1 MPKIFFDA
9 DVLFSLSYT
18 KNPMSGTKR
27 IILQGYL
34 EKYFFITSI
43 RVIEET
49 RKNLSTY
56 NNSDYLK
63 KLGEILADFN
73 FRVIEVLDE
82 KLIDLYKNV
91 VHKKDA
97 HVLVGAIQSKAD
109 YLLTF
114 NKKHF
119 LTPKFKKLDL
129 KLQVIT
135 PKEFIKKVIL
145 TQTS

>member
-9 DVLFSLSYT
+9 DVLFSLSYA
-18 KNPMSGTKR
+18 KNPMSGAKR

-34 EKYFFITSI
+34 EKYFFITSA

-63 KLGEILADFN
+63 RLGEILADFN
-73 FRVIEVLDE
+73 FLVIEILDE
-82 KLIDLYKNV
+82 KLVDLYKNI
-91 VHKKDA
+91 VHEKDT
-97 HVLVGAIQSKAD
+97 HVLIGAIQSKAD

-114 NKKHF
+114 NKRHF

-129 KLQVIT
+129 KLQVVT
-135 PKEFIKKVIL
+135 PKEFIEKVIL

>member
-1 MPKIFFDA
+1 MLKIFFDA
-9 DVLFSLSYT
+9 DVLFSLSYA
-18 KNPMSGTKR
+18 KNPMSGARR

-34 EKYFFITSI
+34 EKYFFITSA
-43 RVIEET
+43 RVIEEAK
-49 RKNLSTY
+49 KNLSTY
-56 NNSDYLK
+56 NSSDYLK
-63 KLGEILADFN
+63 RLGEILEDFN
-73 FRVIEVLDE
+73 FRVIKVLDE
-82 KLIDLYKNV
+82 KLVNLYKDI
-91 VHKKDA
+91 VHEKDT

-129 KLQVIT
+129 KLQVVT
-135 PKEFIKKVIL
+135 PKEFIEKVIL

>member
-1 MPKIFFDA
+1 MLKIFFDA

-34 EKYFFITSI
+34 EKYSFMTSAK
-43 RVIEET
+43 VIEET
-49 RKNLSTY
+49 RKNLSSY
-56 NNSDYLK
+56 NNPDYLER
-63 KLGEILADFN
+63 LGEILEDFN
-73 FRVIEVLDE
+73 FWVIKIIDE
-82 KLIDLYKNV
+82 KLVDLYKDII
-91 VHKKDA
+91 HEKDI
-97 HVLVGAIQSKAD
+97 HVLVGAIQSSAD

-119 LTPKFKKLDL
+119 STQRLKKLNL
-129 KLQVIT
+129 KLQVVT

>member
-9 DVLFSLSYT
+9 DILFSLSYA
-18 KNPMSGTKR
+18 KNPMSGAKR

-34 EKYFFITSI
+34 EKYFFITSA
-43 RVIEET
+43 RVIEEAK
-49 RKNLSTY
+49 KNLFAY

-63 KLGEILADFN
+63 RLGEILADFN
-73 FRVIEVLDE
+73 FLVIEILDE
-82 KLIDLYKNV
+82 KLVNLYKDI
-91 VHKKDA
+91 VHEKDT

-119 LTPKFKKLDL
+119 LTPKLKKLDL
-129 KLQVIT
+129 KLQVVT
-135 PKEFIKKVIL
+135 PKEFIEKVIL
-145 TQTS
+145 TQAS

>member
-9 DVLFSLSYT
+9 DILFSLSYA
-18 KNPMSGTKR
+18 KNPMSGAKR

-34 EKYFFITSI
+34 EKYFFITSA
-43 RVIEET
+43 RVIEEAK
-49 RKNLSTY
+49 KNLFAY

-63 KLGEILADFN
+63 RLGEILADFN
-73 FRVIEVLDE
+73 FLVIEILDE
-82 KLIDLYKNV
+82 KLVNLYKDI
-91 VHKKDA
+91 VHEKDT

-129 KLQVIT
+129 KLQVVT

-145 TQTS
+145 T